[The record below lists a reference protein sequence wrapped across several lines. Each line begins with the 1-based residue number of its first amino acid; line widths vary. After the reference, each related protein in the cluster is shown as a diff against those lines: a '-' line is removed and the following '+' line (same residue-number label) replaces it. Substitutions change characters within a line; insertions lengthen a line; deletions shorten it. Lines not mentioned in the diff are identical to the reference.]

1 MLEYEKNSIGGFR
14 MKKVRS
20 FFSKNIGIA
29 NGLASLA
36 LVFSVFAAN
45 SRCMCIYHETE
56 KPEELKKLRKF

>member
-1 MLEYEKNSIGGFR
+1 